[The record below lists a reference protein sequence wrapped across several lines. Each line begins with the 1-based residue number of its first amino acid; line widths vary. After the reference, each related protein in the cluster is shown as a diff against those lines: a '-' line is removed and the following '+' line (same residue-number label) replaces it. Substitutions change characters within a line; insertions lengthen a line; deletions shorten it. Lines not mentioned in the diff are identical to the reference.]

1 MSRLKIFLANAYNN
15 LYDLKLDFA
24 SFVRWRK
31 DLRVQEELGLPDIMS
46 IDETLDRVI
55 EQKLS
60 VCRYGDGEFKLM
72 DGDRIHFQQQNGSM
86 ASRLREICIHPPE
99 DILVC
104 IPSFL
109 DRRHKIILGSRG
121 MSPEEKKRLRQ
132 ATRYMD
138 DIVAK
143 RRESWLGY
151 FDFAYSYGNSL
162 VSRFYAGFYDDENSE
177 RWIRKWKQV
186 WDKRNLLIVE
196 GDKTRLGVGNDL
208 FANAVS
214 IRRIL
219 APAIGAF
226 DRYDEIL
233 SATINEANSDDLIL
247 VALGPTATILAC
259 DLAQRGYQT
268 LDVGHIDIEYEWFL
282 RGDRTHQKIE
292 GKFTPEAS
300 GDTEVGDTCADEQ
313 YMAQIV
319 QRIV

>member
-1 MSRLKIFLANAYNN
+1 MSRVKSFLANAYNN
-15 LYDLKLDFA
+15 LYDLKLHFA

-31 DLRVQEELGLPDIMS
+31 DLRVQEKLGLPNIMS

-55 EQKLS
+55 DKKLS
-60 VCRYGDGEFKLM
+60 ICRYGDGEFSLM
-72 DGDRIHFQQQNGSM
+72 DGGRIHFQQHNGSM

-109 DRRHKIILGSRG
+109 DRRHKIIPGSRG
-121 MSPEEKKRLRQ
+121 MSPEEKKCLRQ
-132 ATRYMD
+132 ATRYLD

-143 RRESWLGY
+143 RRKCWLGY
-151 FDFAYSYGNSL
+151 FDFAYSYGNTQ
-162 VSRFYAGFYDDENSE
+162 VSRFYSTFYDHENSE

-186 WDKRNLLIVE
+186 WDKRDLLIVE

-208 FANAVS
+208 FANAES

-219 APAIGAF
+219 APAIDAF

-233 SATINEANSDDLIL
+233 AATLIESNSDDLIL

-259 DLAQRGYQT
+259 DLAQEGCQA
-268 LDVGHIDIEYEWFL
+268 LDVGHIDIQYEWFL
-282 RGDRTHQKIE
+282 RRRPYQKVE
-292 GKFTPEAS
+292 GKFTSDVS
-300 GDTEVGDTCADEQ
+300 GGTEVDDICADKS

>member
-31 DLRVQEELGLPDIMS
+31 DLRVQEELGLPNIMS
-46 IDETLDRVI
+46 RDETLDRVI
-55 EQKLS
+55 DQHLS

-99 DILVC
+99 GILVC

-121 MSPEEKKRLRQ
+121 MSPEEKKCLRQ
-132 ATRYMD
+132 ATRYTD

-143 RRESWLGY
+143 RRKSWLGY
-151 FDFAYSYGNSL
+151 FDFAYPYGNSL
-162 VSRFYAGFYDDENSE
+162 VSRFYSTFYDHGKSE

-186 WDKRNLLIVE
+186 WDKRDLLIVE

-208 FANAVS
+208 FANALS

-219 APAIGAF
+219 APAIDAF
-226 DRYDEIL
+226 GRYDEIL
-233 SATINEANSDDLIL
+233 SATLNEANSDDLIL

-259 DLAQRGYQT
+259 DLAQEGYQA

-282 RGDRTHQKIE
+282 RGDRTRQKIE
-292 GKFTPEAS
+292 GK
-300 GDTEVGDTCADEQ
+300 TEVDDICADKS